1 MKRAFLLNVNSNFS
15 LNVHLFHSTVKTWAE
30 RAWKKNE
37 IQRSLA
43 KKNRENSNFGIYLF
57 IYLFIGIYR
66 SLIYLL
72 ILIWNKRL
80 RQAAQTHL
88 NKLLTLQKRALRLM
102 HFADNREHAI
112 PIFIATNI
120 MPKTCFI
127 TQPLQALRSTWN
139 SIARGS
145 ILLENLLYFLLLF
158 FSLELFS
165 VNLYLFWLF
174 HRRPAKN
181 ECMKFSWKC
190 QFFSRKYD
198 HFKRQLFL
206 SIY

>member
-120 MPKTCFI
+120 MPINMLYYAAIASLAFDLKFY
-127 TQPLQALRSTWN
+127 RSRFDP
-139 SIARGS
+139 AREPTLFS
-145 ILLENLLYFLLLF
+145 FVVLF
-158 FSLELFS
+158 FGTL
-165 VNLYLFWLF
+165 
-174 HRRPAKN
+174 
-181 ECMKFSWKC
+181 
-190 QFFSRKYD
+190 
-198 HFKRQLFL
+198 
-206 SIY
+206 